1 MNTAKRCLRPNDRSG
16 MAGRVEEAFRNC
28 KERDESALI
37 VYLTGGFPSFET
49 SLSYLLACSEGGADI
64 IEIGVPFSDP
74 MADGPVIQKASDEA
88 LRAGV
93 TPKRVL
99 ELTAKVREKCDVP
112 IVLMG
117 YYNPIFRMGE
127 EEFVKQAKK
136 AGADGLIVAD
146 LPIEESLTLEM
157 SCMNEGIHLIQLVAP
172 TTSEDRMMHIAGR
185 SSGYLYLVSRMGT
198 TGARGSLS
206 ERLPALI
213 ERAKEAAGD
222 LPLAVGFGV
231 STREHVEEITALGA
245 DGVIVGSA
253 ILSRMIDGVKPH
265 EIRDFVKELKAGSRK
280 H

>member
-1 MNTAKRCLRPNDRSG
+1 MMSKRCVRPDDRSG
-16 MAGRVEEAFRNC
+16 TAGRVEEAFRNC

-74 MADGPVIQKASDEA
+74 MADGAIIQKASDEA

-93 TPKRVL
+93 TPQRVL
-99 ELTAKVREKCDVP
+99 ELTARVREKCDVP

-127 EEFVKQAKK
+127 EEFIKRARKGGVA
-136 AGADGLIVAD
+136 GLIVAD

-157 SCMNEGIHLIQLVAP
+157 FCMNEGIHLIQLVAP
-172 TTSEDRMMHIAGR
+172 TTPEDRMMHIAGR
-185 SSGYLYLVSRMGT
+185 SSGYLYLVSRLGT
-198 TGARGSLS
+198 TGARGTLS
-206 ERLPALI
+206 QKLPTLI

-222 LPLAVGFGV
+222 LPLGVGFGV
-231 STREHVEEITALGA
+231 STQEHVREITGMGA

-253 ILSRMIDGVKPH
+253 ILSRIIDGVKPH
-265 EIRDFVKELKAGSRK
+265 EIRDFVRELKAGCRK
-280 H
+280 Q

>member
-1 MNTAKRCLRPNDRSG
+1 MTSKRCVRPDDQSG
-16 MAGRVEEAFRNC
+16 TAGRIEEAFRNC

-49 SLSYLLACSEGGADI
+49 SLSYLLACKEGGADI

-74 MADGPVIQKASDEA
+74 MADGAVIQKSSFEA

-93 TPKRVL
+93 TPERVL
-99 ELTAKVREKCDVP
+99 ELTARVREKCDVP

-117 YYNPIFRMGE
+117 YYNPVFRMGE
-127 EEFVKQAKK
+127 EEFVKQARK

-146 LPIEESLTLEM
+146 LPIEESLTLELF
-157 SCMNEGIHLIQLVAP
+157 CMNEGIHLIQLVAP
-172 TTSEDRMMHIAGR
+172 TTPEDRMMHIAGR
-185 SSGYLYLVSRMGT
+185 SSGYLYLVSRLGT
-198 TGARGSLS
+198 TGARGNLS
-206 ERLPALI
+206 ETLPALI
-213 ERAKEAAGD
+213 GRAKEAAGD

-231 STREHVEEITALGA
+231 STKEHVEEITSLGA

-253 ILSRMIDGVKPH
+253 IISRIIDGVKPH
-265 EIRDFVKELKAGSRK
+265 EIRDFVKELKSGCSK

>member
-1 MNTAKRCLRPNDRSG
+1 LTNKKRCDRPDDRSG
-16 MAGRVEEAFRNC
+16 TAGRVEEAFRNC

-74 MADGPVIQKASDEA
+74 MADGAVIQKASDEA

-93 TPKRVL
+93 TPARVL
-99 ELTAKVREKCDVP
+99 ELTSRVREKCDVP

-157 SCMNEGIHLIQLVAP
+157 FCLQEGIHLIQLVAP
-172 TTSEDRMMHIAGR
+172 TTPEDRMMHIAGR
-185 SSGYLYLVSRMGT
+185 SSGYLYLVSRLGT
-198 TGARGSLS
+198 TGARGTLS
-206 ERLPALI
+206 EGLPALI
-213 ERAKEAAGD
+213 ARAKEAAGD
-222 LPLAVGFGV
+222 LPLAVGFGI
-231 STREHVEEITALGA
+231 STKEHAQEITALGA

-253 ILSRMIDGVKPH
+253 IISRMIDGVKPH
-265 EIRDFVKELKAGSRK
+265 EIRDFVKELKSGCRK
-280 H
+280 R

>member
-1 MNTAKRCLRPNDRSG
+1 MTAKRCERPNDRSG
-16 MAGRVEEAFRNC
+16 TAGRVEEAFRNC

-74 MADGPVIQKASDEA
+74 MADGAIIQRTSDEA

-99 ELTAKVREKCDVP
+99 ELTARVREKCDVP

-127 EEFVKQAKK
+127 EEFVKQAAK

-157 SCMNEGIHLIQLVAP
+157 LCMNQGIHLIQLVAP

-185 SSGYLYLVSRMGT
+185 SSGYLYLVSRLGT
-198 TGARGSLS
+198 TGARGALS
-206 ERLPALI
+206 EGLPALI

-231 STREHVEEITALGA
+231 STKEHVEDITALGA
-245 DGVIVGSA
+245 DGIIVGSA
-253 ILSRMIDGVKPH
+253 ILSRIIDGVKPH
-265 EIRDFVKELKAGSRK
+265 EIRDFVKELKSGSRK
-280 H
+280 R

>member
-1 MNTAKRCLRPNDRSG
+1 MTVQKRCQRPSDRSG
-16 MAGRVEEAFRNC
+16 TAGRVEEAFRNC
-28 KERDESALI
+28 RERDESALI
-37 VYLTGGFPSFET
+37 VYLTGGYPSFET
-49 SLSYLLACSEGGADI
+49 SLSYLMACSEGGADI

-93 TPKRVL
+93 TPDRVL
-99 ELTAKVREKCDVP
+99 ELTARVREKCDVP

-127 EEFVKQAKK
+127 EEFVKHAKK

-146 LPIEESLTLEM
+146 LPIEESLTLERL
-157 SCMNEGIHLIQLVAP
+157 CTGEGIHLIQLVAP
-172 TTSEDRMMHIAGR
+172 TTPGDRMERIAGR
-185 SSGYLYLVSRMGT
+185 SSGYLYLVSRLGT

-206 ERLPALI
+206 EGLPALI
-213 ERAKEAAGD
+213 GRAKEAAGD

-231 STREHVEEITALGA
+231 STKEQVEEITALGA
-245 DGVIVGSA
+245 DGIIVGSA

-265 EIRDFVKELKAGSRK
+265 EVRDFVRELKSGSKKR
-280 H
+280 

>member
-1 MNTAKRCLRPNDRSG
+1 MNTQKRCHRPDDRSG
-16 MAGRVEEAFRNC
+16 TAGRIEEAFRNC

-49 SLSYLLACSEGGADI
+49 SLNYLLACSEGGADI

-74 MADGPVIQKASDEA
+74 MADGAVIQKASDEA

-99 ELTAKVREKCDVP
+99 ELTARVREKCDVP

-127 EEFVKQAKK
+127 EEFVKQARR

-157 SCMNEGIHLIQLVAP
+157 FCMNEGIHLIQLVAP
-172 TTSEDRMMHIAGR
+172 TTPEDRMMHIAGR
-185 SSGYLYLVSRMGT
+185 SSGYMYLVSRLGT
-198 TGARGSLS
+198 TGARGDLS
-206 ERLPALI
+206 MGLPALI

-231 STREHVEEITALGA
+231 STKEHVEEITSMGA

-265 EIRDFVKELKAGSRK
+265 EIRHFVKELKSGSRK

>member
-1 MNTAKRCLRPNDRSG
+1 MTAKRCVRPDDRSG
-16 MAGRVEEAFRNC
+16 TAGRVEEAFRNC

-49 SLSYLLACSEGGADI
+49 SLGYLLACSEGGADV

-74 MADGPVIQKASDEA
+74 MADGAVIQRASDEA
-88 LRAGV
+88 LRAGI

-99 ELTAKVREKCDVP
+99 ELTARVREKCDVP

-117 YYNPIFRMGE
+117 YYNPIFKMGE
-127 EEFVKQAKK
+127 EEFVKQAKM

-146 LPIEESLTLEM
+146 LPMEESLTLEM

-172 TTSEDRMMHIAGR
+172 TTPEDRMMHIAGR
-185 SSGYLYLVSRMGT
+185 SSGYLYLVSRLGT
-198 TGARGSLS
+198 TGARGNLS
-206 ERLPALI
+206 EGLPALI

-231 STREHVEEITALGA
+231 STKEHVEEITGLGA
-245 DGVIVGSA
+245 DGIIVGSA
-253 ILSRMIDGVKPH
+253 ILSRIVDGAKPH
-265 EIRDFVKELKAGSRK
+265 EIRDFVRELKSGSRK